1 MGQVL
6 AGKSSPFNSKVHDT
20 NACQTEDSAHV
31 LENHSEGWFG
41 EHATKDVM
49 EVANKP
55 LKTDH
60 KFEDMFVC
68 DPSKKYYGYKSW
80 DGKYRT
86 PTLLSLQIR

>member
-1 MGQVL
+1 
-6 AGKSSPFNSKVHDT
+6 
-20 NACQTEDSAHV
+20 
-31 LENHSEGWFG
+31 
-41 EHATKDVM
+41 M